1 MPCAVPCVWH
11 QVETGGRFEVA
22 MSHTHFEDHRN
33 ISWQFQV
40 LVELRTNFN
49 RHNCLISISL
59 KNYMVLKVD
68 RTNTHVKYCQTFN
81 LISVWVH
88 YLAYVICYLSLCQ
101 ELLRS
106 HLSAP
111 EIQGKDVA
119 PQMVRGEALLSTDI
133 NWYQDEVRIIDP
145 RNRLITSLK
154 QHVRIT
160 NEVGMNH
167 PKVDSFSYFV
177 QTWGH
182 K

>member
-1 MPCAVPCVWH
+1 MLPLP
-11 QVETGGRFEVA
+11 
-22 MSHTHFEDHRN
+22 
-33 ISWQFQV
+33 
-40 LVELRTNFN
+40 
-49 RHNCLISISL
+49 
-59 KNYMVLKVD
+59 
-68 RTNTHVKYCQTFN
+68 
-81 LISVWVH
+81 
-88 YLAYVICYLSLCQ
+88 Q

-145 RNRLITSLK
+145 QNRLITSLK
-154 QHVRIT
+154 QHVSRIT
-160 NEVGMNH
+160 NEVGMNR

-177 QTWGH
+177 QKWGH